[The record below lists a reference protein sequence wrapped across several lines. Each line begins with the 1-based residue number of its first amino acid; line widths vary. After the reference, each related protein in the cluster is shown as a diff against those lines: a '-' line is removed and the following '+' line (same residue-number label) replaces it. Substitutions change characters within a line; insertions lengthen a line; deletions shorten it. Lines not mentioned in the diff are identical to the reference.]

1 MATGEQTTLDSAR
14 LETMTERL
22 VAILNGG
29 SLALMIS
36 LGHRSGLFDT
46 MSTLAPSSS
55 AVIAE
60 SAGLN
65 ERYVREWLGAMVV
78 GGLVEYNPTTGE
90 YHLPAEH
97 ASLLTRGATPS
108 NLAATMQWISVL
120 GHVEDKILDCFHNGG
135 GVPYEAYHRFHE
147 VMAEESG
154 QTVVAALLDS
164 ILPLDEGL
172 VPRLERGIDVL
183 DVGCGSGRAACRLAE
198 AFPNSRVMG
207 YDICGDAVDAA
218 RREAERKGISNV
230 RFEVFD
236 LAKMTDVQRFGLITA
251 FDIVH
256 DQAKP
261 TKVLAGIHRAL
272 QEDGTFLMQDIHAS
286 SHVEQNLD
294 NPLAS
299 TLYTISCMHCMS
311 VSLAQGGAGLGA
323 CWGHELAHQML
334 AEAGFAQVRM
344 ETLPH
349 DELNYYYVCRKFPPA
364 VAIS

>member
-1 MATGEQTTLDSAR
+1 MATAEQATLDQSRVDA
-14 LETMTERL
+14 MTERL
-22 VAILNGG
+22 VGILNGG

-36 LGHRSGLFDT
+36 LGHRSGLFDA
-46 MSTLAPSSS
+46 MAKLPPGSSEGIAS
-55 AVIAE
+55 A
-60 SAGLN
+60 AGLN

-78 GGLVEYNPTTGE
+78 GGIVTYDPTTRE

-120 GHVEDKILDCFHNGG
+120 GYVEDKILDCFRNGG

-147 VMAEESG
+147 VMAEESA
-154 QTVVAALLDS
+154 QTVVAALLDH
-164 ILPLDEGL
+164 ILPLADGIADQL
-172 VPRLERGIDVL
+172 ARGIDVL
-183 DVGCGSGRAACRLAE
+183 DVGCGSGMAACRLAE
-198 AFPNSRVMG
+198 AFPTSRIMG
-207 YDICGDAVDAA
+207 YDICQDAVDAA
-218 RREAERKGISNV
+218 RAEAERREVKNV

-236 LAKMTDVQRFGLITA
+236 LAKLTDVARFDLITA

-256 DQAKP
+256 DQANP

-272 QEDGTFLMQDIHAS
+272 KEDGTFLMQDIHAS

-299 TLYTISCMHCMS
+299 TLYTISCMHCMT

-334 AEAGFAQVRM
+334 AEAGFGQVRM

-349 DELNYYYVCRKFPPA
+349 DELNYYYVCRK
-364 VAIS
+364 